1 MGWERGPGPSHSP
14 GGARGDS
21 KGDGLKQRAE
31 MQAQLGAV
39 GQHGDAPGTLHR
51 SRTSDKQKKGEKGHS
66 LSK

>member
-1 MGWERGPGPSHSP
+1 VGWERGPGPSHSP

-39 GQHGDAPGTLHR
+39 GQHGDAPGALHR
-51 SRTSDKQKKGEKGHS
+51 SRTSDK
-66 LSK
+66 